1 MLFILINHLYNNSER
16 RKDMIDLHLHLDGSL
31 SEADFIYL
39 SKLNNVDLG
48 SDFPNNI
55 YVPMDCKSLDEYLE
69 RFDLPLKLLQNA
81 ESIEYATYSLV
92 KRLYELGLFYAEIRF
107 APLLHLT
114 KGMTQVEVV
123 KAALCGLKKAI
134 KDCDYKID
142 ANLILCCMRHASEK
156 ENLDTI
162 ETANLLSNDKVVAVD
177 LAGGETIHPCTYFD
191 SCFSLARKYG
201 LNITIHAGEATG
213 SDEIMRAI
221 DEGAMRI
228 GHGVHLSLDMFSVKK
243 VNNSKITFEFCP
255 TSNLQTKSLKTY
267 KDVPLR
273 SFINKD
279 IRVTINSD
287 NMTCSNTDC
296 IKEMAMMVKTFKL
309 DKREVIDIYDNA
321 INAAFTSEENKN
333 KMRST
338 MLNAF
343 DDNMLKRLNLK

>member
-1 MLFILINHLYNNSER
+1 
-16 RKDMIDLHLHLDGSL
+16 MIDLHLHLDGSL
-31 SEADFIYL
+31 SEEDFKYL
-39 SKLNNVDLG
+39 AKLNNVDLG
-48 SDFPNNI
+48 KDFPSNI

-69 RFDLPLKLLQNA
+69 RFALPVVLLQNA
-81 ESIEYATYSLV
+81 ESIEHATYSLV
-92 KRLYELGLFYAEIRF
+92 KRLAGLGLFYAEIRF
-107 APLLHLT
+107 APLLHVN

-134 KDCDYKID
+134 KECDYKID

-156 ENLDTI
+156 ENMETV
-162 ETANLLSNDKVVAVD
+162 ETANLLSSDKVVAVD
-177 LAGGETIHPCTYFD
+177 LAGGETIHPCSYFHE
-191 SCFSLARKYG
+191 CFAKARKYG

-221 DEGAMRI
+221 DEGAVRI

-243 VNNSKITFEFCP
+243 VNNAKISFEFCP
-255 TSNLQTKSLKTY
+255 TSNLQTKSLKSY

-273 SFINKD
+273 QFINKD

-287 NMTCSNTDC
+287 NMTVSNTDC
-296 IKEMAMMVKTFKL
+296 IKEMAVMVKTFKL

-321 INAAFTSEENKN
+321 INAAFTSDENKN
-333 KMRST
+333 KMRQT

-343 DDNMLKRLNLK
+343 SDSMLERLNLK